1 MTSEQKE
8 EQDLLKKKRANP
20 TIKEIEVPIK
30 FSTTRKI
37 RLGPWQEEED
47 QILMQWVEENG
58 PYNWSRC
65 AKKIKERTGKQCRER
80 WKNNLCSDI
89 KKGRWTSEENLL
101 ILKLYDKFNSWKK
114 IIPLFPKRTENA
126 IKNRFYIQLRK
137 IALKNKKEAVSKI
150 KLEELK
156 KYLNEAVQQAE
167 DIYFNQNKFATKEKF
182 EEYLKEIED
191 FINNFK
197 IGNTI
202 KKTELRAKI
211 FGIEEEEEEEEEK
224 KKKNKEKQEEK
235 KTEIKEKEEKFYNK
249 DSFSIDEG
257 EEEEENKKEEEK
269 KKIKNKQSVG
279 KKEKK
284 VKKEKKEKKGKKE
297 KEEEKLKE
305 QKSSFSFGNKF
316 SLEQGNEKEMHSL
329 SKYIPSET
337 KLLYGK
343 SKSKIYSNN
352 IYNRRTSSK
361 NLNNDFE
368 FENPYSQSRSS
379 NNYLLRP
386 LQSQR
391 SSLFRPT
398 SSNYLLRQTS
408 SRRMDSNYFDS
419 NVQQNNQHEFYPP
432 SNNLSKLMSKKSKFK
447 YLTSS
452 LSFNN

>member
-1 MTSEQKE
+1 
-8 EQDLLKKKRANP
+8 
-20 TIKEIEVPIK
+20 
-30 FSTTRKI
+30 
-37 RLGPWQEEED
+37 
-47 QILMQWVEENG
+47 
-58 PYNWSRC
+58 
-65 AKKIKERTGKQCRER
+65 
-80 WKNNLCSDI
+80 
-89 KKGRWTSEENLL
+89 
-101 ILKLYDKFNSWKK
+101 
-114 IIPLFPKRTENA
+114 
-126 IKNRFYIQLRK
+126 
-137 IALKNKKEAVSKI
+137 
-150 KLEELK
+150 
-156 KYLNEAVQQAE
+156 
-167 DIYFNQNKFATKEKF
+167 
-182 EEYLKEIED
+182 
-191 FINNFK
+191 
-197 IGNTI
+197 
-202 KKTELRAKI
+202 
-211 FGIEEEEEEEEEK
+211 
-224 KKKNKEKQEEK
+224 
-235 KTEIKEKEEKFYNK
+235 
-249 DSFSIDEG
+249 
-257 EEEEENKKEEEK
+257 
-269 KKIKNKQSVG
+269 
-279 KKEKK
+279 
-284 VKKEKKEKKGKKE
+284 
-297 KEEEKLKE
+297 
-305 QKSSFSFGNKF
+305 
-316 SLEQGNEKEMHSL
+316 MHSL